1 MSNKIKVT
9 LVQTGGI
16 ELHDK
21 SIGHMKPENI
31 KIVKSEE

>member
-1 MSNKIKVT
+1 MNNKIKVT

-21 SIGHMKPENI
+21 SIGHMKPE
-31 KIVKSEE
+31 KILKL